1 MILCLVGVWM
11 PLAALDGSS
20 LVNDKS
26 TSLRLESRTV
36 CVNSVCLCRI
46 IWRLAYDLDTLLAFG
61 RYHLQWFWAR
71 NQLSLRHGVTFGGT
85 LPTLPTRLCRP
96 PRNLLMCR
104 WRFRWWSSRL
114 RGITTDPLAAAGYP
128 RGNQMWQWKIR

>member
-1 MILCLVGVWM
+1 MYVHLQTELRGAPKYNINFMILFLVGVWM

-46 IWRLAYDLDTLLAFG
+46 IWWFAYDLDTLLAFG
-61 RYHLQWFWAR
+61 RYHLQWFWTR
-71 NQLSLRHGVTFGGT
+71 NQLSLHRWHMVAADLARPGCAGHHGTF
-85 LPTLPTRLCRP
+85 
-96 PRNLLMCR
+96 
-104 WRFRWWSSRL
+104 
-114 RGITTDPLAAAGYP
+114 
-128 RGNQMWQWKIR
+128 